1 MTPKEHIE
9 LAEQIVTSPGVQVER
24 SYRRAELHI
33 QLANAKIALEVH
45 ERRQAVWAAMPMAAG
60 T

>member
-9 LAEQIVTSPGVQVER
+9 LAEQLVTSPGVQVDR

-33 QLANAKIALEVH
+33 QLASAKIGLEAH
-45 ERRQAVWAAMPMAAG
+45 ERRQAVWAAIEPAQS
-60 T
+60 